1 VAEKLMRSKI
11 KNQGEAL
18 KKPKEEGVKISEGAE
33 EGTMEEEEGNGIK
46 GHSEAMKGQ
55 LTRKK

>member
-1 VAEKLMRSKI
+1 MRGKT

-46 GHSEAMKGQ
+46 GHSEVMKGQ